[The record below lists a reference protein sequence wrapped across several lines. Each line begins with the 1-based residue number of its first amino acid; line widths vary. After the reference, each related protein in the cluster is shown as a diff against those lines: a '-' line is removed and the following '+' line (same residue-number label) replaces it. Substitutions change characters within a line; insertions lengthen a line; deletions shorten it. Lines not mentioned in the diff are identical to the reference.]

1 MPPGRPPKGLPEASE
16 LAPIFGVTDVRIDD
30 GGDEVCYYGEFR
42 APAPVVRNEIEDRFR
57 AAGYDVEVTTELGDD
72 VIRARSRSRGL
83 PTVNVVL
90 FLATVLSTLFVGAVG
105 WYYVD
110 PAALARDP
118 LLLFRAWPFSAAVL
132 GVLGIHELGHYAMS
146 RRHGVSATLPYFI
159 PVPTII
165 GTMGAVIKLRGRMPD
180 RRALFDIG
188 VAGPIAGLLA
198 TVVVT
203 AIGLSMPPVSVP
215 ASLAEQSGQAIELAD
230 PPLLQG
236 IAALLGEPLAYA
248 DDRTAVNPVVVGG
261 WVGMFVTFLNL
272 LPVGQLDGGHMLR
285 AMLGRRQATVAALV
299 PAALFGLAGYLYY
312 VRGQALGNSVML
324 WAVWGG
330 FAMLL
335 AFNGAAEPVTDGRLD
350 RRRQLI
356 GLATFAA
363 GALCFTPVPFT
374 VV

>member
-1 MPPGRPPKGLPEASE
+1 LPEATE
-16 LAPIFGVTDVRIDD
+16 LAPIFGVSDVSIAGD
-30 GGDEVCYYGEFR
+30 GEEVYYYGEFR
-42 APAPVVRNEIEDRFR
+42 APPAAVRNEIEERFR
-57 AAGYDVEVTTELGDD
+57 SVGYDVDVRTEGRTD
-72 VIRARSRSRGL
+72 VIHARSRSRGL
-83 PTVNVVL
+83 PVVNLLL
-90 FLATVLSTLFVGAVG
+90 FLATVVSTLFVGAVG
-105 WYYVD
+105 WYYVE
-110 PAALARDP
+110 PSALARNP
-118 LLLFRAWPFSAAVL
+118 LTVFRAWPFSTAVL
-132 GVLGIHELGHYAMS
+132 GVLGVHELGHYVMS

-203 AIGLSMPPVSVP
+203 AIGLSMPPVSIP
-215 ASLAEQSGQAIELAD
+215 ASMLERSDQAIRLAD

-236 IAALLGEPLAYA
+236 IAALLGEPLHY
-248 DDRTAVNPVVVGG
+248 DDPATAVNPVVVGG

-285 AMLGRRQATVAALV
+285 AMLGRRQETVAALV

-312 VRGQALGNSVML
+312 VRGRALADSVML

-335 AFNGAAEPVTDGRLD
+335 AFNGAAEPMTDGRLG
-350 RRRQLI
+350 RRRQLV
-356 GLATFAA
+356 GLATFVA
-363 GALCFTPVPFT
+363 GALCFTPVPFQ

>member
-1 MPPGRPPKGLPEASE
+1 MPPGRPPNGLPDPSE
-16 LAPIFGVTDVRIDD
+16 LAPVFGVQEVRVRED
-30 GGDEVCYYGEFR
+30 GDEVCYYGEFR
-42 APAPVVRNEIEDRFR
+42 APPSAVRDDIEDRFR
-57 AAGYDVEVTTELGDD
+57 AAGYDVDVTSEMGAD
-72 VIRARSRSRGL
+72 VLRARTRSRGL
-83 PTVNVVL
+83 PTVNVLL
-90 FLATVLSTLFVGAVG
+90 FLATVVSTLFVGAVG
-105 WYYVD
+105 WYYVE
-110 PAALARDP
+110 PAAIARNP
-118 LLLFRAWPFSAAVL
+118 VLVLRAWPFSAAVL
-132 GVLGIHELGHYAMS
+132 GVLGIHELGHYVLS

-188 VAGPIAGLLA
+188 VAGPIAGLVA

-203 AIGLSMPPVSVP
+203 AIGLTLPPVAIP
-215 ASLAEQSGQAIELAD
+215 ATVVEQSDQAVRLAD

-236 IAALLGEPLAYA
+236 IAALLGEPLAYEDPA
-248 DDRTAVNPVVVGG
+248 TAVNPVVVGG

-285 AMLGRRQATVAALV
+285 AMIGRSQETVAALV

-312 VRGQALGNSVML
+312 VRGQALADSVML

-335 AFNGAAEPVTDGRLD
+335 AFNGAAEPVTDGRLG
-350 RRRQLI
+350 RRRQLV

-363 GALCFTPVPFT
+363 GALCFTPVPFE

>member
-1 MPPGRPPKGLPEASE
+1 MPPGRPPNGLPEASE
-16 LAPIFGVTDVRIDD
+16 LAPVFRVTDVRIAD
-30 GGDEVCYYGEFR
+30 GGDEVSYYGQFR
-42 APAPVVRNEIEDRFR
+42 APPSAVRDDIEKRFR
-57 AAGYDVEVTTELGDD
+57 AAGYDVDVTTELETD
-72 VIRARSRSRGL
+72 VIRARTRSRGF
-83 PTVNVVL
+83 PTVNVLL
-90 FLATVLSTLFVGAVG
+90 FLATVVSTLFVGAVG
-105 WYYVD
+105 WYYVE
-110 PAALARDP
+110 PAALASDP
-118 LLLFRAWPFSAAVL
+118 LLVLRAWPFSAAVL
-132 GVLGIHELGHYAMS
+132 GVLGIHELGHYVTS

-188 VAGPIAGLLA
+188 VAGPIAGLVA

-203 AIGLSMPPVSVP
+203 AIGLTMPPVSIP
-215 ASLAEQSGQAIELAD
+215 QAALEQSDQAIRLAD

-236 IAALLGEPLAYA
+236 IAALLGEPLAY
-248 DDRTAVNPVVVGG
+248 DDPTTTVNPVVVGG

-285 AMLGRRQATVAALV
+285 AMLGRGQETVAALV

-312 VRGQALGNSVML
+312 VQGRALVDSVML

-335 AFNGAAEPVTDGRLD
+335 AFNGAAEPMTDGRLG
-350 RRRQLI
+350 RRRQLL

-363 GALCFTPVPFT
+363 GALCFTPVPFE